1 MQKALEKQPV
11 DALLKLRD
19 EVNAVLEKKVG
30 ELQSQLSQLGRG
42 IKIPGTERRSELLG
56 RKVAP
61 KYHDRQGNTWAG
73 RGMYPRWLQ
82 EKLKKGAKLKDFEI
96 GAKHSKQTK
105 QARRPRKARIEMES
119 APEAAE

>member
-30 ELQSQLSQLGRG
+30 ELQTQLSLLGRG
-42 IKIPGTERRSELLG
+42 IKVPRTPGRSELFG

-61 KYHDRQGNTWAG
+61 KYHDREGHTWAG

-96 GAKHSKQTK
+96 GAKHTS
-105 QARRPRKARIEMES
+105 ARRPRKPRIEADS

>member
-1 MQKALEKQPV
+1 MQKDLEKQPV

-30 ELQSQLSQLGRG
+30 ELQSQLSLLGRG
-42 IKIPGTERRSELLG
+42 IRVPGTERRSELLG

-96 GAKHSKQTK
+96 GAKRTSVKQVT
-105 QARRPRKARIEMES
+105 RRPRKSRIEMES